1 MVVGVGSTLSLDGP
15 KLGWLPLNRG
25 FPAQIPEALPLSPGH
40 QQTENY
46 TAIWKESSL
55 RSGVQGSGFCPRG
68 LWEAVQ
74 GRVFITQTQST
85 EPWGREAGVVRL
97 GRECGTQSLGSPTP
111 CSEVCQ
117 GVWKPLSVNSK
128 HKASALNFARGG
140 SETDTLT
147 NLSLT
152 YHSFLANDP
161 GTLPNGTDGV
171 PSLQHFASPQTPVS
185 QRFPHDFSHYCCLR
199 FNHRKF

>member
-1 MVVGVGSTLSLDGP
+1 MAS
-15 KLGWLPLNRG
+15 RG
-25 FPAQIPEALPLSPGH
+25 
-40 QQTENY
+40 
-46 TAIWKESSL
+46 
-55 RSGVQGSGFCPRG
+55 QGSAQEASGKLCRG
-68 LWEAVQ
+68 EYSSHRHKAQNPEGVR
-74 GRVFITQTQST
+74 RVWQDS
-85 EPWGREAGVVRL
+85 

-140 SETDTLT
+140 SETETLT

-161 GTLPNGTDGV
+161 GTLPNSTDGV